1 MEGGAASASASVL
14 AELTE
19 LIAGQLEVQ
28 VAATFPLTQI
38 RDACRLLAQGH
49 IRGEIVLVP

>member
-1 MEGGAASASASVL
+1 MEGRAASASASVL